1 MSRFIN
7 GRNFSIIEGLWKVGL
22 GVPVTFCSGSLREK
36 ILVWEEISVHRLTQ
50 LSKAWC
56 VMEDFNSIIRKRER
70 KSLVCVSDYS
80 RKTNGFN
87 AFI

>member
-7 GRNFSIIEGLWKVGL
+7 GRNFSITEGLWKVGL
-22 GVPVTFCSGSLREK
+22 GVPVTFLNVYCSGSLREK

-56 VMEDFNSIIRKRER
+56 IMEDFNSIIRKKGEEEFGVRIR
-70 KSLVCVSDYS
+70 L
-80 RKTNGFN
+80 
-87 AFI
+87 